1 MRIGVKMTK
10 PKTPAE
16 RMAKMRANK
25 KLTEAE
31 RLAQRLAKTIKL
43 QLFHGTNETLDRLL
57 IETGITEPE
66 DLITRLIHGSKLLTE
81 EQKKA
86 IFN

>member
-1 MRIGVKMTK
+1 MTK

-43 QLFHGTNETLDRLL
+43 QLFHGTNETLNWLL
-57 IETGITEPE
+57 TETGITEPE
-66 DLITRLIHGSKLLTE
+66 DLITIELSGTKCPI
-81 EQKKA
+81 
-86 IFN
+86 